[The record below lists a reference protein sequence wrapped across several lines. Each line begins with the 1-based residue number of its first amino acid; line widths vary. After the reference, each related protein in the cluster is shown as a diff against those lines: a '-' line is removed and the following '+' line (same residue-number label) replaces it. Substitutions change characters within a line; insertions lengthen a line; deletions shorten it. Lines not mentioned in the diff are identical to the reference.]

1 MGGLFEI
8 LLLGPVP
15 GEAGS
20 FGFGGDSGTVVLSLS
35 GALESPGVF

>member
-1 MGGLFEI
+1 MRGLCEI
-8 LLLGPVP
+8 LLLGSVP

-20 FGFGGDSGTVVLSLS
+20 FGFGGDSGTVFLCLS